1 MATYKTSNRMKTRLV
16 IVIAAIVIGGGLI
29 DTAKLIEAGVINHSK
44 FAAMANDNQF
54 GSTTV
59 KAARGSIYSADG
71 KILAQSSTVYNIIIA
86 PGTITNGSLPTD
98 KRDEQIKTLTAIL
111 SEELGDKLSVGAN
124 ELPDYFYNK
133 DTASKKWI
141 KVASKVGKP
150 EWDKIKQRAKE
161 SELAANLVYAE
172 QDTTRYYPQ
181 GSMAA
186 AVIGFTNYEGDGI
199 YGVEKYYND
208 NLAGVDG
215 KIISARDGYGN
226 DLPYDEGETY
236 QAKDGDSLYLTI
248 DTTLQYWVEQELDN
262 CVYVNNVQ
270 ERACAIIMNAKT
282 GAILAMASSPGFDLN
297 NRGEILSSKSQKELE
312 AYKEENPDDEEGY
325 DQLYAQLREAQW
337 KNKAV
342 TEPYEPG
349 SVFKVITASAALEET
364 AITEESTFV
373 CNGGI
378 HVIDKDLKC
387 WTKGDHGTQ
396 NLQQAMTNSCNP
408 AFVQIGQR
416 LGIEKFQQYYKA
428 FGFTE
433 KTGIDLPGESQGL
446 YISEDEMGLV
456 ELASCSFG
464 QSNSV
469 TPIQMITAYAAVING
484 GYLLRPHVVEKIVDA
499 NGNVIK
505 TADTAPRRQVI
516 SDDVS
521 AQMRDILE
529 KVVSGNGGGNA
540 YIKGYR
546 IGGKSG
552 TGQKLEKSRQTGDL
566 DLYVASYCAFAP
578 ANDPELIMLCM
589 VDEPKG
595 RDAGGSLRYYGSM
608 VAAPVVANV
617 LKKALPELGYFPEYT
632 EQELAVLDKAVPDV
646 TGQILEDAQKKLE
659 KEDFGYRI
667 IGKGDVVREQFP
679 NSLTAVPRGS
689 VIVLYTDDD
698 VETEYVTVP
707 DVVGCSAS
715 DARYYIESAG
725 LNFKAGDGANATSGA
740 TAYAQNYD
748 AGTEVPAG
756 TVVEITFINRTEG

>member
-1 MATYKTSNRMKTRLV
+1 
-16 IVIAAIVIGGGLI
+16 
-29 DTAKLIEAGVINHSK
+29 
-44 FAAMANDNQF
+44 
-54 GSTTV
+54 
-59 KAARGSIYSADG
+59 
-71 KILAQSSTVYNIIIA
+71 
-86 PGTITNGSLPTD
+86 
-98 KRDEQIKTLTAIL
+98 
-111 SEELGDKLSVGAN
+111 
-124 ELPDYFYNK
+124 
-133 DTASKKWI
+133 
-141 KVASKVGKP
+141 
-150 EWDKIKQRAKE
+150 
-161 SELAANLVYAE
+161 
-172 QDTTRYYPQ
+172 
-181 GSMAA
+181 
-186 AVIGFTNYEGDGI
+186 
-199 YGVEKYYND
+199 
-208 NLAGVDG
+208 
-215 KIISARDGYGN
+215 
-226 DLPYDEGETY
+226 
-236 QAKDGDSLYLTI
+236 
-248 DTTLQYWVEQELDN
+248 
-262 CVYVNNVQ
+262 
-270 ERACAIIMNAKT
+270 
-282 GAILAMASSPGFDLN
+282 
-297 NRGEILSSKSQKELE
+297 
-312 AYKEENPDDEEGY
+312 
-325 DQLYAQLREAQW
+325 
-337 KNKAV
+337 
-342 TEPYEPG
+342 
-349 SVFKVITASAALEET
+349 
-364 AITEESTFV
+364 
-373 CNGGI
+373 
-378 HVIDKDLKC
+378 
-387 WTKGDHGTQ
+387 
-396 NLQQAMTNSCNP
+396 
-408 AFVQIGQR
+408 
-416 LGIEKFQQYYKA
+416 
-428 FGFTE
+428 
-433 KTGIDLPGESQGL
+433 
-446 YISEDEMGLV
+446 MGLV

-499 NGNVIK
+499 NGNVIR

-667 IGKGDVVREQFP
+667 VGKGDVVREQFP

>member
-1 MATYKTSNRMKTRLV
+1 
-16 IVIAAIVIGGGLI
+16 
-29 DTAKLIEAGVINHSK
+29 
-44 FAAMANDNQF
+44 
-54 GSTTV
+54 
-59 KAARGSIYSADG
+59 
-71 KILAQSSTVYNIIIA
+71 
-86 PGTITNGSLPTD
+86 
-98 KRDEQIKTLTAIL
+98 
-111 SEELGDKLSVGAN
+111 
-124 ELPDYFYNK
+124 
-133 DTASKKWI
+133 
-141 KVASKVGKP
+141 
-150 EWDKIKQRAKE
+150 
-161 SELAANLVYAE
+161 NLVYSE
-172 QDTTRYYPQ
+172 QDTQRYYPQ
-181 GSMAA
+181 GTMAA

-199 YGVEKYYND
+199 YGVESYYND
-208 NLAGVDG
+208 SLAGVDG

-226 DLPYDEGETY
+226 ELPYDEGETY
-236 QAKDGDSLYLTI
+236 QAKDGDSLYLTL
-248 DTTLQYWVEQELDN
+248 DTTLQYWVESELDS
-262 CVYVNNVQ
+262 CVMANNVQ
-270 ERACAIIMNAKT
+270 ERACAIIMNCKT

-297 NRGEILSSKSQKELE
+297 NRGEILSAKSQRELE
-312 AYKEENPDDEEGY
+312 EFKEEFPEDEEGY

-364 AITEESTFV
+364 AIDMNSTFV

-378 HVIDKDLKC
+378 HVIDRDLKC

-396 NLQQAMTNSCNP
+396 DLVQAMTNSCNP

-416 LGIEKFQQYYKA
+416 LGIDKFQQYYKA

-446 YISEDEMGLV
+446 YIDEDEMGLV

-469 TPIQMITAYAAVING
+469 TPIQMITAYAAAING
-484 GYLLRPHVVEKIVDA
+484 GYLLRPHVVDKIVDP
-499 NGNVIK
+499 NGNVTM

-552 TGQKLEKSRQTGDL
+552 TGQKLEKSRQTGDA

-578 ANDPELIMLCM
+578 ANDPEIIMLCM

-617 LKKALPELGYFPEYT
+617 LKKALPELGYYPEYT
-632 EQELAVLDKAVPDV
+632 EQELAALDVAVPDV
-646 TGQILEDAQKKLE
+646 VGMVDEDAEKKLD
-659 KEDFGYRI
+659 KAGFGCRFV
-667 IGKGDVVREQFP
+667 GDGDVVCGQYP
-679 NSLTAVPRGS
+679 SSLTAVPKGS
-689 VIVLYTDDD
+689 TIVLYTD
-698 VETEYVTVP
+698 EGYEQEMVTVP
-707 DVVGCSAS
+707 DVVGCYAN
-715 DARYYIESAG
+715 DARWYIENAG
-725 LNFKAGDGANATSGA
+725 LNFKVGDGANASSGA

>member
-1 MATYKTSNRMKTRLV
+1 MATYKTSNHMKTRLV
-16 IVIAAIVIGGGLI
+16 EIFAAVIIIGGAV
-29 DTAKLIEAGVINHSK
+29 DVCKLVETGAFNHSK

-86 PGTITNGSLPTD
+86 PGTINNANIASED
-98 KRDEQIKTLTAIL
+98 RDAQIQTLCTIL
-111 SEELGDKLSVGAN
+111 AEELGDKLTDGINGVQN
-124 ELPDYFYNK
+124 YFYDP
-133 DTASKKWI
+133 DTANKKWI
-141 KVASKVGKP
+141 KVATKVGKP
-150 EWDKIKQRAKE
+150 EWDKIRERAKE
-161 SELAANLVYAE
+161 AGIVGNLVYSE
-172 QDTTRYYPQ
+172 QDTQRYYPQ
-181 GSMAA
+181 GTMAA

-199 YGVEKYYND
+199 YGVESYYND
-208 NLAGVDG
+208 SLAGVDG
-215 KIISARDGYGN
+215 KIISARDGNGN
-226 DLPYDEGETY
+226 ELPYDEGEAY

-248 DTTLQYWVEQELDN
+248 DTTLQYWVESELDA
-262 CVYVNNVQ
+262 CVLNNNVQ
-270 ERACAIIMNAKT
+270 ERACAIIMNCKT

-297 NRGEILSSKSQKELE
+297 DRGTIYSPLAQRQLE
-312 AYKEENPDDEEGY
+312 KYKEENPEDEEGY
-325 DQLYAQLREAQW
+325 EQLYAQYREAQW

-364 AITEESTFV
+364 AIDMNSTFV

-378 HVIDKDLKC
+378 HVIDRDLKC

-396 NLQQAMTNSCNP
+396 NLVQAMTNSCNP

-416 LGIEKFQQYYKA
+416 LGIDKFQQYYKA

-446 YISEDEMGLV
+446 YIGKEDMGLV

-469 TPIQMITAYAAVING
+469 TPIQMITAYAASING
-484 GYLLRPHVVEKIVDA
+484 GYLLRPHVVEKIVDS
-499 NGNVIK
+499 NGNITM
-505 TADTAPRRQVI
+505 TADTTPRRQVI
-516 SDDVS
+516 SDEVS

-529 KVVSGNGGGNA
+529 QVVSGNGGGNA

-578 ANDPELIMLCM
+578 ANDPEIIMLCM

-617 LKKALPELGYFPEYT
+617 LKKALPELGYYPEYT
-632 EQELAVLDKAVPDV
+632 EQELAALDVAVPDV
-646 TGQILEDAQKKLE
+646 AGQVGEDAEEILDKAG
-659 KEDFGYRI
+659 FGCRF
-667 IGKGDVVREQFP
+667 IGEGDVVTAQYP

-689 VIVLYTDDD
+689 TIVLYTDEDY
-698 VETEYVTVP
+698 EQEMVTVP
-707 DVVGCSAS
+707 DVVGCTAS
-715 DARYYIESAG
+715 DARWYIENAG
-725 LNFKAGDGANATSGA
+725 LNFKAGDGANAASGA

-756 TVVEITFINRTEG
+756 TVVEVTFINRTEG